1 MSTAVESLASLA
13 ADAAA
18 GSFLTS
24 MSSMRK
30 RKAEDNGEEPE
41 LKVFKTDGPPQ
52 TSAFLSTSSV
62 SPPQTSTVTIPSS
75 STKQVKAND
84 HHEGTTTPTT
94 CEGSKTGGDEPPSRA
109 RSVRL
114 EQNRKAARESRR
126 RKKVMIEELQRS
138 VIFFS
143 RANSTLKQQNDD
155 LTRLLLQ
162 AQASVSAVSGQGS
175 TGNSET
181 KAPQEASAPP
191 VSTAKQETDQL
202 QAQTVATQAM
212 YESQGYP
219 AAAARAA
226 AQAINSAVAVTPAA
240 ATVTSPAPS
249 SFTGG
254 ALPTMQPGAT
264 MQAMANFQQ
273 AAAAAMQVAIQGMQ
287 SIPGVNLTQL
297 AMAPPAAGT
306 NAQQAYTDTMTALAM
321 QQAAAAAAAAA
332 GQQFAMH
339 AAAGLPFL
347 PPHAMQMAWQQY
359 GQQQAAALQLRQQ
372 QQAQAQQQQQAQAQ
386 QQQQQ
391 QATEAVA
398 QEPSSQQAAGAK
410 KEADKESN

>member
-1 MSTAVESLASLA
+1 
-13 ADAAA
+13 
-18 GSFLTS
+18 
-24 MSSMRK
+24 
-30 RKAEDNGEEPE
+30 
-41 LKVFKTDGPPQ
+41 
-52 TSAFLSTSSV
+52 
-62 SPPQTSTVTIPSS
+62 
-75 STKQVKAND
+75 
-84 HHEGTTTPTT
+84 
-94 CEGSKTGGDEPPSRA
+94 
-109 RSVRL
+109 
-114 EQNRKAARESRR
+114 
-126 RKKVMIEELQRS
+126 